1 MSTSSV
7 PAYRT
12 SPELRSDMP
21 PGIPYIVG
29 NEAAERFSFYG
40 MKAILVVF
48 MTEYLRNSR
57 GEVAPMGEA
66 EANKYFHL
74 FELSAYAFPV
84 LGALLADALWGKYR
98 TIIVLSIV
106 YCFGHFALAVD
117 ETRLGLLLGLTL
129 IAVGT
134 GGIKPCVSA
143 HVGDQFGEQNKHLIE
158 RVFGWFYFAINFG
171 SFFSTLLT
179 PAILE
184 RRGIFERISPSNA
197 AAYAFGVPGVLM
209 FIATVVFWR
218 GRNKYAHIPP
228 GGTQFLRETFGPEGR
243 ETVLRLA
250 PLYFFVLFFWT
261 LYDQTGS
268 AWVQQ
273 AKDLNCNV
281 LGLSFSPAQIQ
292 AVNPLLIMIYIPL
305 FSFVIYPLMGKYF
318 TPTPLRKIGIGMT
331 LTAAAFGISW
341 FIEGLIA
348 ATPAGEPAP
357 SAWWQILAY
366 VVITAGEVMVSITSL
381 EYSYTQAPNRMKSLV
396 MSCYLLTVSLGNALT
411 AGVNWLIENEDGSSR
426 IEGTTYYAFFTLLM
440 VGVSALY
447 AVASRHFREKTFIQ
461 GSDAAP

>member
-1 MSTSSV
+1 MNASSA

-48 MTEYLRNSR
+48 MTEYVRNSQ
-57 GEVAPMGEA
+57 GEIAPMGEA

-74 FELSAYAFPV
+74 FELSAYAFPI
-84 LGALLADALWGKYR
+84 LGALLADAIWGKYR

-106 YCFGHFALAVD
+106 YCFGHFALAID

-129 IAVGT
+129 IAIGT

-158 RVFGWFYFAINFG
+158 RVFGWFYFSINFG

-179 PAILE
+179 PAILG
-184 RRGIFERISPSNA
+184 RRGVFERIAPEHA

-209 FIATVVFWR
+209 FMATVVFWC

-228 GGTQFLRETFGPEGR
+228 GGRRFLRETFGPEGR
-243 ETVLRLA
+243 ETVFRLA

-268 AWVQQ
+268 SWVQQ
-273 AKDLNCNV
+273 AKDLDCNL
-281 LGLSFSPAQIQ
+281 LGMNLLPAQLQ

-305 FSFVIYPLMGKYF
+305 FSFVIYPALNKYF
-318 TPTPLRKIGIGMT
+318 PLTPLRKIGGGMV
-331 LTAAAFGISW
+331 LTAAAFAITW

-348 ATPAGEPAP
+348 ATPAGQPAP
-357 SAWWQILAY
+357 SAWWQVLAY

-411 AGVNWLIENEDGSSR
+411 AGVNALIENEDGSSR

-440 VGVSALY
+440 VGVTILY
-447 AVASRHFREKTFIQ
+447 VFASRYFSEKTFIQ
-461 GSDAAP
+461 GSDKAH

>member
-1 MSTSSV
+1 MSAPSDPT
-7 PAYRT
+7 YRT

-48 MTEYLRNSR
+48 MTEYLRNSQ
-57 GEVAPMGEA
+57 GELAPMGKI

-74 FELSAYAFPV
+74 FESSAYAFPV

-129 IAVGT
+129 IAIGT

-143 HVGDQFGEQNKHLIE
+143 HVGDQFSEQNKHLIE
-158 RVFGWFYFAINFG
+158 RVFGWFYFSINFG
-171 SFFSTLLT
+171 SFFSTLLI
-179 PAILE
+179 PAILG
-184 RRGIFERISPSNA
+184 RRGVFEQISPEHA
-197 AAYAFGVPGVLM
+197 PAYAFGVPGVLM
-209 FIATVVFWR
+209 FIATIVFWR

-228 GGTQFLRETFGPEGR
+228 GGAKFIDETFGPDGLK
-243 ETVLRLA
+243 TVLRLA
-250 PLYFFVLFFWT
+250 PLYFFVLFFWA

-273 AKDLNCNV
+273 AKELNCNI
-281 LGLSFSPAQIQ
+281 LGMDLLPAQIQ

-305 FSFVIYPLMGKYF
+305 FSFVIYPAMGKYF
-318 TPTPLRKIGIGMT
+318 TLTPLRKIGIGMA

-348 ATPAGEPAP
+348 ATPEGSPAP
-357 SAWWQILAY
+357 SAWWQVLAY

-396 MSCYLLTVSLGNALT
+396 MSCYLLTVSLGNVLT
-411 AGVNWLIENEDGSSR
+411 AGFNSLIENEDGSSR
-426 IEGTTYYAFFTLLM
+426 IEGTTYYAFFTMLM
-440 VGVSALY
+440 VSVTLAY
-447 AVASRHFREKTFIQ
+447 AFASRSFREQTYIQ
-461 GSDAAP
+461 GSEATH